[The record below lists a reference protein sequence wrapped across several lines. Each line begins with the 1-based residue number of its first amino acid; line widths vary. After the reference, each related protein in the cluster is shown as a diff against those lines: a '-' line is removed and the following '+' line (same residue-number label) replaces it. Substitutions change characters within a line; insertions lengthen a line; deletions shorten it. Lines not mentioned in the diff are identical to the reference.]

1 MKKIIFIVMLML
13 GIAFTSNAQ
22 NANRSGIFF
31 DVAPGYTFSLYGNG
45 DRMSTTLDIGYR
57 WAFNTHLALDAKVKA
72 SIPFDAESL
81 GIGIMPGLRYTSAEL
96 GNSNKSIY
104 VSVGLGC
111 NFYSL
116 GAFYDVEFGLN
127 LSNHFYLGLRH
138 DGYADYDYDYCG
150 TIGVCLGYRF

>member
-31 DVAPGYTFSLYGNG
+31 DVAPGCTFCFNGN
-45 DRMSTTLDIGYR
+45 RMSTTLDIGYR

-72 SIPFDAESL
+72 SIPFDTENL

-104 VSVGLGC
+104 VSVGLGY
-111 NFYSL
+111 NFYDL
-116 GAFYDVEFGLN
+116 AGVLYDVEFGLN

-138 DGYADYDYDYCG
+138 DGYSCYDYGYCG

>member
-1 MKKIIFIVMLML
+1 MLML

-31 DVAPGYTFSLYGNG
+31 DVAPGYTLRLY
-45 DRMSTTLDIGYR
+45 DEYSISTTLDIGYR
-57 WAFNTHLALDAKVKA
+57 WAFNTHLALDAKLKA
-72 SIPFDAESL
+72 SIPFDDPGYG

-104 VSVGLGC
+104 VSVGLGY
-111 NFYSL
+111 NFSIGVL
-116 GAFYDVEFGLN
+116 YDAEFGLN
-127 LSNHFYLGLRH
+127 LSNHFYLGLKH
-138 DGYADYDYDYCG
+138 DGYSNEEYDYGG

>member
-31 DVAPGYTFSLYGNG
+31 DVAPGYTLG
-45 DRMSTTLDIGYR
+45 DEFECMSTTLDIGYR
-57 WAFNTHLALDAKVKA
+57 WAFNTHLALDAKLKA
-72 SIPFDAESL
+72 SIPFDDPGYL

-104 VSVGLGC
+104 VSAGLGY
-111 NFYSL
+111 NFL
-116 GAFYDVEFGLN
+116 VGVLYDAEFGLN
-127 LSNHFYLGLRH
+127 LSNHFYLGLKH
-138 DGYADYDYDYCG
+138 DGYSNFYG
-150 TIGVCLGYRF
+150 EFNTTIGVCLGYRF

>member
-1 MKKIIFIVMLML
+1 MKKIILIVMLML

-31 DVAPGYTFSLYGNG
+31 DVAPGCTFRDDGCSS
-45 DRMSTTLDIGYR
+45 MSTTLDIGYR
-57 WAFNTHLALDAKVKA
+57 WAFNTHLALDAKLKA
-72 SIPFDAESL
+72 SIPFDDPGYL

-104 VSVGLGC
+104 ASVGLGF
-111 NFYSL
+111 NFL
-116 GAFYDVEFGLN
+116 VGVLYDAEFGLN
-127 LSNHFYLGLRH
+127 LSNHFYLGLKH
-138 DGYADYDYDYCG
+138 DGYSDYYHAYCG